1 MTSRTIDTEGIA
13 ALLGLTRQHVTDR
26 LTKRRDFPRP
36 VIDLSRRTRRWREAD
51 VLAYAGGR
59 YKIIA
64 GECRISAPGGPVL
77 RYLVHLSRIRMAY
90 SALG

>member
-51 VLAYAGGR
+51 VLAWAKGKGR
-59 YKIIA
+59 A
-64 GECRISAPGGPVL
+64 DST
-77 RYLVHLSRIRMAY
+77 
-90 SALG
+90 

>member
-36 VIDLSRRTRRWREAD
+36 VIDLSRRTRRWREA
-51 VLAYAGGR
+51 AAGDHCGAAAFR
-59 YKIIA
+59 PSPP
-64 GECRISAPGGPVL
+64 RPVSAA
-77 RYLVHLSRIRMAY
+77 RAAS
-90 SALG
+90 

>member
-51 VLAYAGGR
+51 VLAWAKGKR
-59 YKIIA
+59 RA
-64 GECRISAPGGPVL
+64 DST
-77 RYLVHLSRIRMAY
+77 
-90 SALG
+90 